1 MKIKIPST
9 GQVSIIELESQD
21 QSAESP
27 VFKVGEELLV
37 EVDGIIEPALILC
50 DQSCIKPTLESK
62 KVRIL
67 RIFTPQDK
75 ISQKELKDKAETF
88 LESARS
94 KVFRHGLLMKILDAD
109 LSFDQKKITFYFSA
123 DARVDFRALVSD
135 MIGDMGKIIRLQQ
148 VGPREESKHFG
159 GFGKCGRPLCCVT
172 FINDLDQVTADLTQ
186 GQEFGSMKSPKLAGC
201 CGKPMC
207 CLTYEVKK

>member
-9 GQVSIIELESQD
+9 GQVSIIELKNQD
-21 QSAESP
+21 NLAD
-27 VFKVGEELLV
+27 FKVGEELLV
-37 EVDGIIEPALILC
+37 EVDGIIEPALVLC
-50 DQSCIKPTLESK
+50 EQSCIKPTLESQ

-67 RIFTPQDK
+67 RAFTPQDT
-75 ISQKELKDKAETF
+75 ISQKELKTKAEAF

-109 LSFDQKKITFYFSA
+109 LSFDQKKLTFYFSA
-123 DARVDFRALVSD
+123 DTRIDFRALVSD

-172 FINDLDQVTADLTQ
+172 FISDLDQVTADMTQ

-207 CLTYEVKK
+207 CLSYEAKK